1 MSSSQHA
8 SSCVGT
14 ATCLQH
20 PKVQEM
26 HVEEEHTPATTTVDT
41 DSELDN
47 IHDEDETPSPA
58 EVPRQLCAGL
68 FPDEESETAE
78 APPLP
83 PVAVSRPV
91 QPARSVSPPQPSSTG
106 KTASYTF
113 AETFFIFDYDDTVLP
128 SSWINRQG
136 MRLDPNSIPTPQQ
149 MAALGEVAAL
159 TAKTLRLARQR
170 GTVIFVTNG
179 ERGWIELSCQK
190 FMPTLAPLL
199 ESVKMVSARTKYESP
214 SAPTPVDWKVCAFED
229 ELAKHFGKDGLLD
242 PNSRKNVLSLGD
254 GVYERE
260 ALLMTTSSLPNCSP
274 KSLKFVER
282 PDISQILKQ
291 HELILGNFDG
301 IVNHV
306 GLMDVRIQCP

>member
-1 MSSSQHA
+1 MSSSQCA

-14 ATCLQH
+14 ATCLHH
-20 PKVQEM
+20 PKVQE

-41 DSELDN
+41 DSELDT
-47 IHDEDETPSPA
+47 IPDEDETPSPA

-68 FPDEESETAE
+68 FPDEESETVE

-91 QPARSVSPPQPSSTG
+91 QPARSDSPPQ
-106 KTASYTF
+106 ASLRDKASDAYTF

-136 MRLDPNSIPTPQQ
+136 MRLDSNSIPTPQQ

-199 ESVKMVSARTKYESP
+199 ETVKMVSARTKYESP
-214 SAPTPVDWKVCAFED
+214 SAPSPVDWKVCAFED

-242 PNSRKNVLSLGD
+242 PNARKNVLSLGD

-260 ALLMTTSSLPNCSP
+260 ALLMTTSALPNCSP

-306 GLMDVRIQCP
+306 GLMDLRIQC

>member
-1 MSSSQHA
+1 
-8 SSCVGT
+8 
-14 ATCLQH
+14 
-20 PKVQEM
+20 M
-26 HVEEEHTPATTTVDT
+26 HVEEEERTPGTTTVDT
-41 DSELDN
+41 DSELDT
-47 IHDEDETPSPA
+47 IHDEDETPCPA

-68 FPDEESETAE
+68 FDDEESETAE

-91 QPARSVSPPQPSSTG
+91 QPARPVAPPQPSSMD
-106 KTASYTF
+106 KTASYSF

-128 SSWINRQG
+128 STWVNRQG
-136 MRLDPNSIPTPQQ
+136 LRLDSNSVPTPQQ

-159 TAKTLRLARQR
+159 TAKTIRMARQR

-199 ESVKMVSARTKYESP
+199 ECVKMVSARTKYESP

-229 ELAKHFGKDGLLD
+229 EPSSHFGEDGLVD
-242 PNSRKNVLSLGD
+242 PNARKNVLSLGD

-260 ALLMTTSSLPNCSP
+260 ALLITTNSLSNCSG

-291 HELILGNFDG
+291 HELIQGNFDG
-301 IVNHV
+301 IVNHA
-306 GLMDVRIQCP
+306 GLLDLRIQC